1 MWTISPNLLWFLF
14 CFRTNLTASA
24 HTYTY
29 LGHFAWVLLSSA
41 PRKHHFTFATYLLF
55 GFLFFH
61 FFISFCLCGVF
72 YCLFFQFTHYAIAV
86 LKRKISTHFEENRIR
101 NSNEIEP
108 QNVSVKSETVFTF
121 IGFILSTV
129 AHGDILQ
136 FSFSKFPS
144 IIFWI
149 VWSWHRSEVE
159 WNHFFLAKY
168 RSIIIKNIKIKVP
181 NMVLLYDF

>member
-1 MWTISPNLLWFLF
+1 MDVVVFSTAETSLY
-14 CFRTNLTASA
+14 FR
-24 HTYTY
+24 
-29 LGHFAWVLLSSA
+29 
-41 PRKHHFTFATYLLF
+41 YLLTLRF
-55 GFLFFH
+55 SFLSFFSFH
-61 FFISFCLCGVF
+61 FVYAVSF

-159 WNHFFLAKY
+159 WNQFVFFAKY

-181 NMVLLYDF
+181 NMVLLYEF

>member
-24 HTYTY
+24 HSHTY
-29 LGHFAWVLLSSA
+29 LGHIALVLLSSA

-55 GFLFFH
+55 GFLFFLFYSFH
-61 FFISFCLCGVF
+61 FVYAVSFIVS
-72 YCLFFQFTHYAIAV
+72 FFQFTHYTIAV
-86 LKRKISTHFEENRIR
+86 LKQKISTHFEENRIR

-144 IIFWI
+144 IAFWI
-149 VWSWHRSEVE
+149 VWSWHT
-159 WNHFFLAKY
+159 
-168 RSIIIKNIKIKVP
+168 
-181 NMVLLYDF
+181 